1 MMNKSVVSQ
10 LILSIFMLSLFSY
23 DNFPQDTYNTV
34 DEVTGK
40 VLLVGYAENPP
51 WVFSSGEGIEG
62 IEAEIIESFAASIN
76 AEVKWV
82 RQNEHELMRELEHR
96 NLHIIVSGLTTKS
109 PWKSKVPISKSY
121 LTYKGKDRVIAVPP
135 GEHQLLFQL
144 EEFLNQNQ
152 EEIRKLLLKHTEE

>member
-1 MMNKSVVSQ
+1 MMKKSAVSQ
-10 LILSIFMLSLFSY
+10 LLLSIIMLSLLSC

-51 WVFSSGEGIEG
+51 WVFSSEEGIEG
-62 IEAEIIESFAASIN
+62 IEVDIIENFAASIN

-82 RQNEHELMRELEHR
+82 RKNEHELMRELEHR
-96 NLHIIVSGLTTKS
+96 NLHVVISGLTTQT
-109 PWKSKVPISKSY
+109 PWKSKVPVSKSY

-135 GEHQLLFQL
+135 GEHRLLFKL
-144 EEFLNQNQ
+144 EEFINKNR
-152 EEIRKLLLKHTEE
+152 EGIRKLLLKYTEE